1 MIFCAN
7 PYGVFA
13 YDETSMRPLSPGE
26 LNVLQLQQLQSMAQA
41 PVNDAALRGM
51 VNFRPYPDPPQRPLD
66 ERFADFKVRLSAA
79 LKRHGI
85 PENPIPSVLKTK
97 GATTAVQS
105 CLPRSAVVANLFTS
119 SRGRTEGRVDESVEA
134 RECTQRPHTTNPAQL
149 KNDRPRADRVLGAG
163 TDRRSSGTPVQEPAN
178 ETQSSFNVDGR
189 ATTQAGIKPGPREAL
204 SDPVFF
210 NAALHRETV

>member
-105 CLPRSAVVANLFTS
+105 CLPRSAVVAIN
-119 SRGRTEGRVDESVEA
+119 SRGRSESRRAIGLNDGDADGVCGLGRAASVENSM
-134 RECTQRPHTTNPAQL
+134 EGLTVPAT
-149 KNDRPRADRVLGAG
+149 AG
-163 TDRRSSGTPVQEPAN
+163 VA
-178 ETQSSFNVDGR
+178 
-189 ATTQAGIKPGPREAL
+189 PGPREAL

-210 NAALHRETV
+210 NAALHREMA

>member
-105 CLPRSAVVANLFTS
+105 RVPRSAVVANLFTS
-119 SRGRTEGRVDESVEA
+119 SRGGGKKHFRAVGLSKLSASDDREPA
-134 RECTQRPHTTNPAQL
+134 RITQIMQ
-149 KNDRPRADRVLGAG
+149 GAG
-163 TDRRSSGTPVQEPAN
+163 VA
-178 ETQSSFNVDGR
+178 
-189 ATTQAGIKPGPREAL
+189 PGPREAL

>member
-41 PVNDAALRGM
+41 PLNDAALRGM

-85 PENPIPSVLKTK
+85 PEIPIPSASKTK

-119 SRGRTEGRVDESVEA
+119 SRGCTES
-134 RECTQRPHTTNPAQL
+134 
-149 KNDRPRADRVLGAG
+149 
-163 TDRRSSGTPVQEPAN
+163 
-178 ETQSSFNVDGR
+178 GR
-189 ATTQAGIKPGPREAL
+189 ATSSGSGPLPLPLLAGEACSAIEPPFGVTKTVGRQQESKRTAGVAPGPREAL